1 MRKRQIIVTAF
12 LILSI
17 VLILVLDLRHHH
29 WLISFCLILMF
40 AFYGREHYKLV
51 TRGVGG
57 ELFLRRQRKSFKKWT
72 IALAVAGTILF
83 FVGVPI
89 PKWTLVLFWLIVLYE
104 CFLFLLVKNL
114 NPITLVLDGYQLKF
128 RGVIVSH
135 RNISGLTKIDHINSS
150 GGLRFSFRNENDI
163 QIKKSDYLESDIFQL
178 IEICKERTK
187 EELVLSENLMGLDLG

>member
-1 MRKRQIIVTAF
+1 
-12 LILSI
+12 
-17 VLILVLDLRHHH
+17 
-29 WLISFCLILMF
+29 MF

-57 ELFLRRQRKSFKKWT
+57 ELFLRRQKKSFKTWT
-72 IALAVAGTILF
+72 IALALAGTLLF

-128 RGVIVSH
+128 RGVIVFH
-135 RNISGLTKIDHINSS
+135 RNIAVVFSDEAGPSQRLFSYDKNS
-150 GGLRFSFRNENDI
+150 I
-163 QIKKSDYLESDIFQL
+163 LE
-178 IEICKERTK
+178 
-187 EELVLSENLMGLDLG
+187 